1 MDFLFIANFSG
12 SKKKDGLL
20 FSFFLYFRVFVSS
33 VQSRSIHWLGSFDLI
48 WFCFFPFFRPRALKK
63 NHLFGVGDEYERG
76 KKKGRKKGKGAGL
89 GRKGAWMKDDRG
101 RRIKTLWNMTATST
115 HLSLSLFLSLLFFL
129 LFFPIFRSWADLID
143 NGIEFGR
150 FVWEIKIKRERE
162 RERWIGGGNCEDH
175 LWFLHGTVE
184 KSNRSQLAHCW
195 FDSVL
200 RWFVFF

>member
-76 KKKGRKKGKGAGL
+76 KKRAEKKERGRGL
-89 GRKGAWMKDDRG
+89 GERG
-101 RRIKTLWNMTATST
+101 RGWKMIEDDESRRYEIWLPQVLIS
-115 HLSLSLFLSLLFFL
+115 LSLSFSLFYFFSF
-129 LFFPIFRSWADLID
+129 FFPFLEAGPTWSIMGS
-143 NGIEFGR
+143 NSVVSFG
-150 FVWEIKIKRERE
+150 K
-162 RERWIGGGNCEDH
+162 
-175 LWFLHGTVE
+175 
-184 KSNRSQLAHCW
+184 
-195 FDSVL
+195 
-200 RWFVFF
+200 